1 MTVYVLLGLVWLAS
15 IWYRSRSQFKDKM
28 GEIQR
33 RRLEIDERHRV
44 MVMMHGF
51 TGVLAKLEILGP
63 IDSFSLNLRLNLH
76 VYGLSEVKF

>member
-1 MTVYVLLGLVWLAS
+1 
-15 IWYRSRSQFKDKM
+15 M

-51 TGVLAKLEILGP
+51 TGVLAKLEVIGP
-63 IDSFSLNLRLNLH
+63 IDSYSLYLRLNLR
-76 VYGLSEVKF
+76 VNGFSEVKF